1 MLPAIQSLLV
11 CMFLSFLVRVV
22 SCEDDCHYL
31 IAPKSV
37 VALLGDN
44 VTISCYDY
52 HYGKKP
58 KLTINSTVVVMNSI
72 QDIHWK
78 EMTMGENISGL
89 EINITATNATNNTR
103 FQCIISC
110 ASEIVVIIVVECK

>member
-1 MLPAIQSLLV
+1 MLPAIQSLLI

-22 SCEDDCHYL
+22 CCEVECQYV

-52 HYGKKP
+52 GTSP
-58 KLTINSTVVVMNSI
+58 KLRINNAIVVSNDI
-72 QDIHWK
+72 QDIHWM

-89 EINITATNATNNTR
+89 EINITATNATNDTH